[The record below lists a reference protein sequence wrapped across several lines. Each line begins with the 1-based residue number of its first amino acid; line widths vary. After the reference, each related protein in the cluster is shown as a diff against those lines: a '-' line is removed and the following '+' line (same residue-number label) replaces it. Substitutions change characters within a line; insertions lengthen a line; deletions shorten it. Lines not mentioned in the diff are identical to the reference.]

1 MHITQ
6 TLTRLT
12 LSFPFS
18 PATNATLKTIPG
30 WKFENRTWS
39 VPLTQAATLQGFF
52 PTAQWNPPVA
62 EIRSAAARYV
72 CERINQA
79 GLSVVLKFHRS
90 ELGFVSDGR
99 VEVALLDGVLLPPR
113 KAPSL
118 LYEYEPE
125 IRQMLED
132 GESFTVRVYG
142 NPELDAPAKVE
153 AFEVAMVSEGEKKLF
168 SNVGKW
174 EANEA
179 KKAALMASRGNG
191 RWKKKEKVLA

>member
-6 TLTRLT
+6 PLTRLT

-18 PATNATLKTIPG
+18 PATNATIKTITG

-39 VPLTQAATLQGFF
+39 VPLAQAATIQGLF
-52 PTAQWNPPVA
+52 PAAQWNPCLA

-79 GLSVVLKFHRS
+79 GLSVVLKFERS

-118 LYEYEPE
+118 LTEYESE

-142 NPELDAPAKVE
+142 NPELDQPAQAE
-153 AFEVAMVSEGEKKLF
+153 PADESFVSEADRVWWNALKGGL
-168 SNVGKW
+168 
-174 EANEA
+174 
-179 KKAALMASRGNG
+179 KAEERKRAIVASRGKV
-191 RWKKKEKVLA
+191 RRKKKEKVMA